1 MTSPP
6 APVDDDEPIDPRAG
20 LDIVAAQ
27 RRRVRDSDVDG
38 RVLFGIWGVAWL
50 LGYLV
55 QWWSASQSPTGT
67 STAPAGAVFGA
78 LMFAGVVL
86 TIVHVARRSR
96 GVRGTSQVVGAMYG
110 WAWFLGFVAQGTI
123 VAGAINADAP
133 PQVVAVVAN
142 GAACLVVG
150 LLYMAGGAL
159 WREPPFYALGAWL
172 LVTAAAASL
181 VGMPAGYLVM
191 ALAGGGGMTA
201 AAVATVVHRWRH
213 P

>member
-1 MTSPP
+1 MTP
-6 APVDDDEPIDPRAG
+6 APVPVDDDEPIDARAG

-27 RRRVRDSDVDG
+27 RRRVRDSDVDA

-50 LGYLV
+50 VGYAV
-55 QWWSASQSPTGT
+55 QWWSASRSATGT
-67 STAPAGAVFGA
+67 PTAPAGAVFGL
-78 LMFAGVVL
+78 LMCAGVVL

-96 GVRGTSQVVGAMYG
+96 GLRGASQTVGAMYG
-110 WAWFLGFVAQGTI
+110 WSWFLGFVAQGTL
-123 VAGAINADAP
+123 VAGVLNADAS
-133 PQVVAVVAN
+133 PQVVGVVAN

-159 WREPPFYALGAWL
+159 WREPAFYALGAWL
-172 LVTAAAASL
+172 LLTAAIASL

-191 ALAGGGGMTA
+191 ALAGGGGMAT
-201 AAVATVVHRWRH
+201 AAVATSVHRWRH